1 MREIAGHL
9 ADSVADSFDRE
20 QAPDGAP
27 WKPLEPQTVR
37 ERHRQGYAAGPILD
51 QVAENHGSPRRSSRC
66 ALTCS
71 RVRVRVGGRF
81 PYTNETS
88 CSKISSLDSFWPAAC
103 SSFSINRSC
112 SGVAGTFKSG
122 IVRTASTHAANRT
135 RAPRAHRHRIP

>member
-1 MREIAGHL
+1 MDIEIEYDDRELQRALNRLIDAGTNLSPAMREIAGHL

-27 WKPLEPQTVR
+27 WKPLKPKTVR
-37 ERHRQGYAAGPILD
+37 GRHRQGYAAGPILD

-81 PYTNETS
+81 P
-88 CSKISSLDSFWPAAC
+88 
-103 SSFSINRSC
+103 
-112 SGVAGTFKSG
+112 
-122 IVRTASTHAANRT
+122 
-135 RAPRAHRHRIP
+135 